1 MTLHPTLKQ
10 AAFFIGAFMA
20 AWQIGDFGLDYRT
33 VLGAFTAAWLAG
45 SNPTKTDIP
54 VVALSNAN
62 DATK

>member
-1 MTLHPTLKQ
+1 MTLHPTLKR

-45 SNPTKTDIP
+45 SNPAKTDTP
-54 VVALSNAN
+54 AVASAYAD
-62 DATK
+62 DATE

>member
-1 MTLHPTLKQ
+1 MTLNPTLRQ

-45 SNPTKTDIP
+45 SNPAKTDIAAVDSP
-54 VVALSNAN
+54 GDL
-62 DATK
+62 DAAQ

>member
-45 SNPTKTDIP
+45 SNPAKSDMMP
-54 VVALSNAN
+54 VALTSEN
-62 DATK
+62 DAA